1 MGIFDVVTNAVV
13 NLVGVVAQGAADIL
27 QAIAKMDV
35 GTIVIVLLI
44 LFVGKVAYDKYNA
57 KK

>member
-13 NLVGVVAQGAADIL
+13 NLIGVVAQGAADIL

-35 GTIVIVLLI
+35 GTIVIVLAI